1 MFELTPSLAKHDPLD
16 TVAQRVAVGLLV
28 GGLLGAPVAV
38 VRTDEGLP
46 FIVLGALVVGALGA
60 WTAIRELRLREQA
73 LIQPITGLFHPA
85 LFQERLHIEVLR
97 AQRRREPLSLLAIDL
112 DCHARVVESGGTSA
126 GERLLRG
133 VSRCLRDT
141 CRATDFIVHRRADEF
156 MILAPATSAHRAEVL
171 ACRVRD
177 AIAQLEDPSGTG
189 IAPRPT
195 VGAAELVQAPR
206 ATGDAL
212 IEAAQEALLIARA
225 RGSSILVLGPGGRS
239 GAGDE
244 GANVRKQPQDRACV
258 RENEIIEADGT
269 KSIELD
275 IYCPDCDHW
284 HAVEGRR
291 RQSWA
296 DRTLRAFAARPF
308 LSGKGD
314 TRIAEVMTR
323 DVVCVR
329 PEMSIEALST
339 LFLEKDIGGA
349 PVLDA
354 AGNLIG
360 AVGTNDI
367 LRNAWEPQAWD
378 RSRDGGADADADE
391 GVVEP
396 AARLQEGFH
405 LEALPRATVAEIM
418 TPIVFQLK
426 SDATLAQAAAL
437 MAYESVQRV
446 VVVTGDG
453 KVEGMVS
460 ADDVLR
466 WVALSAGYVVP
477 ASNDKAAPPP
487 KSHAG
492 PILVVDDDED
502 LRETLADLL
511 REAGYGVVTAAN
523 GAEALVALQL
533 SQRPSLI
540 LLDLA
545 MPIMSGTKLCAEI
558 SKDPTLDRIPLVL
571 LSGSERLAREVGR
584 IDADAFLSKPV
595 EAERLLGTVRRYC

>member
-1 MFELTPSLAKHDPLD
+1 
-16 TVAQRVAVGLLV
+16 
-28 GGLLGAPVAV
+28 
-38 VRTDEGLP
+38 
-46 FIVLGALVVGALGA
+46 
-60 WTAIRELRLREQA
+60 
-73 LIQPITGLFHPA
+73 
-85 LFQERLHIEVLR
+85 
-97 AQRRREPLSLLAIDL
+97 
-112 DCHARVVESGGTSA
+112 
-126 GERLLRG
+126 
-133 VSRCLRDT
+133 
-141 CRATDFIVHRRADEF
+141 
-156 MILAPATSAHRAEVL
+156 
-171 ACRVRD
+171 
-177 AIAQLEDPSGTG
+177 
-189 IAPRPT
+189 
-195 VGAAELVQAPR
+195 
-206 ATGDAL
+206 
-212 IEAAQEALLIARA
+212 
-225 RGSSILVLGPGGRS
+225 
-239 GAGDE
+239 
-244 GANVRKQPQDRACV
+244 VRKQPQDRACI

-275 IYCPDCDHW
+275 VYCPDCDHW

-291 RQSWA
+291 RASWA
-296 DRTLRAFAARPF
+296 ERTLRAFAARPF

-323 DVVCVR
+323 DVICVR
-329 PEMSIEALST
+329 PEMSIEALSA

-354 AGNLIG
+354 AGKLIG

-378 RSRDGGADADADE
+378 RARGADDDLEE
-391 GVVEP
+391 GLAEP
-396 AARLQEGFH
+396 PARLQEGFH
-405 LEALPRATVAEIM
+405 LEPLPRATVAEIM

-477 ASNDKAAPPP
+477 ASSDKEAPPP
-487 KSHAG
+487 RRHAG

-545 MPIMSGTKLCAEI
+545 MPIMSGTKLCAEL
-558 SKDPTLDRIPLVL
+558 SKDPALDRIPLVL